1 MTDETKKP
9 LKPAQRGVS
18 ETAGQAFEAQA
29 PSKPAG
35 RTLKVRRIGNSLG
48 VVLPKE
54 VLAKL
59 NVGEGDTLSVSD
71 TPDGVALSPYDDEL
85 NRQLEIARDIMRRYR
100 NTLRE
105 LAK

>member
-1 MTDETKKP
+1 MTDEKKTKGMSD
-9 LKPAQRGVS
+9 AQHHGF
-18 ETAGQAFEAQA
+18 QAEA
-29 PSKPAG
+29 PVKVPAG

-59 NVGEGDTLSVSD
+59 GVGEGGHLSVSE
-71 TPDGVALSPYDDEL
+71 TPNGVVLSGFNDEVA
-85 NRQLEIARDIMRRYR
+85 RQVEIMRDLAKRYR
-100 NTLRE
+100 NALRE